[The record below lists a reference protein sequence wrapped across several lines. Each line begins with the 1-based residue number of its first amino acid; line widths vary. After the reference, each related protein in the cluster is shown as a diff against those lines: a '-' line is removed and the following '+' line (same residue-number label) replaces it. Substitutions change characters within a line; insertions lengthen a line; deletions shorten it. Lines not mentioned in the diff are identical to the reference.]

1 MPALPL
7 PAQRP
12 SGADGPTGKLV
23 IVAGGDVS
31 FGREAGQAVLAD
43 AGYQPFRRLE
53 PLWADADLRFANL
66 ESQLSERG
74 GETQSPYDRLVFSGP
89 PAAAGVLANAGVRL
103 VSSANN
109 HAWDYGKGALL
120 ETLLHLDRAG
130 IQHAGT
136 GATLE
141 EAERPALIELKG
153 WKIALFAVTE
163 IWNQG
168 QFQNHPGRRH
178 VAWAHRK
185 LLAERVAKARETN
198 HLVFVSYHGGAE
210 YVNAPGGAT
219 LRFARGLMES
229 GADALFGHH
238 PHVIQGV
245 GWFEHR
251 PAFYSLGNLLF
262 GSRRGYPW
270 TRYGMLARLE
280 FEPRG
285 ERRVSVCPFRIEIG
299 SHEPAV
305 LDGKYGDYDRKRFL
319 SHLAR
324 VNAELGKTAVG
335 KPDANGCV
343 ELAPMAAATPPDT
356 PPSLAP
362 PAADV
367 AVSARVR

>member
-1 MPALPL
+1 
-7 PAQRP
+7 
-12 SGADGPTGKLV
+12 V

-43 AGYQPFRRLE
+43 PGYRPFRGLD

-74 GETQSPYDRLVFSGP
+74 GETQSPYDRLVFAGP
-89 PAAAGVLANAGVRL
+89 PAAAGVLANAGVGL
-103 VSSANN
+103 VSTANN
-109 HAWDYGKGALL
+109 HAWDYGRAALL
-120 ETLLHLDRAG
+120 ETLLHLDRAAIG
-130 IQHAGT
+130 HAGT

-141 EAERPALIELKG
+141 EAERPALLELKG
-153 WKIALFAVTE
+153 WKIAVFAVTD

-168 QFQNHPGRRH
+168 EFQRHPGRHH
-178 VAWAHRK
+178 VAWARRR

-198 HLVFVSYHGGAE
+198 DLVFVSYHGGAE

-219 LRFARGLMES
+219 LQFTRGLMQS

-238 PHVIQGV
+238 PHVIQGI
-245 GWFEHR
+245 GWFERR

-280 FEPRG
+280 LEPGG
-285 ERRVSVCPFRIEIG
+285 ERRTSVCPFRIEIG

-305 LDGKYGDYDRKRFL
+305 LDGKYGAYDRTRFL

-324 VNAELGKTAVG
+324 VNAEVGHTTLGE
-335 KPDANGCV
+335 PDAHGCV
-343 ELAPMAAATPPDT
+343 VVAPVAARTPPATTPSVPLAPV
-356 PPSLAP
+356 
-362 PAADV
+362 DV
-367 AVSARVR
+367 AVSAGVR